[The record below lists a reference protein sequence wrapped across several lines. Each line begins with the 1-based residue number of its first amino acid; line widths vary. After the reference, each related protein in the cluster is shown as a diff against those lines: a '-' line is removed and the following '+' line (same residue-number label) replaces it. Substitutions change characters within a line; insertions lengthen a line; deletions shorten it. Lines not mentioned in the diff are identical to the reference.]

1 MEHLVVDIE
10 GDGLLPELSRI
21 HCIGVSVVGETNVTT
36 YTDDD
41 AKLPSIAE
49 GLKRLAAADRLI
61 GHNFIGYDMPAI
73 NKLYPDTIRFE
84 QVWDTMTI
92 AALVEPSRMSLSLAS
107 FGKQF
112 GFPKG
117 DFKDFSKY
125 SDEMKVYLE
134 RDVQL
139 TAKLYGHLQAELKKL
154 YRTGNDYRQA
164 IALEHQVQH
173 ALALQSNH
181 GFRFDVKAAEQLS
194 VKLTEDIC
202 SLEQML
208 TKVFDHEFKPVS
220 GSWDFK
226 KRTWRNV
233 DTWTPSVNNKT
244 LGYTKDAPLC
254 RCSYD
259 MFNPGSR
266 QQVARR
272 LNAQYGWIPT
282 DFTEDGRPKLDE
294 GTLSNLDYPEA
305 RLLREYFRKTKQ
317 QGMLSEGKNA
327 WLKLHRQGRMHGY
340 VRSCG
345 SRTHRMSHSRP
356 NMAQVDKSKSMRSL
370 WIPDEGHVLV
380 GCDADALELRM
391 LASYLYKW
399 DKGKYA
405 ESVLKGDKETG
416 TDPHSINQKAAG
428 LHSRDSAKTLYYA
441 LIYSA
446 GDGKLGKIVADDLEQ
461 AGEKPPPKTAYTSL
475 GKTARARIESGVMG
489 LGELI
494 ASVQKQAGERG
505 YVSLPDG
512 RRAASAQRTALNTLL
527 QGSGSILMKQALALF
542 LFELIP
548 NEGLEHGKDFALLAN
563 VHDEQ
568 QLSARAD
575 IAELVGGLFALSIG
589 MAGKRLN
596 LPVPFAGDF
605 QIGSSWADTH

>member
-1 MEHLVVDIE
+1 MEQLVVDIE

-21 HCIGVSVVGETNVTT
+21 HCIGVAVVGDPCVIT

-41 AKLPSIAE
+41 PNLPSIRE
-49 GLKRLAAADRLI
+49 GLDRLKAAKRLI

-73 NKLYPDTIRFE
+73 NKLYPDTVVFD
-84 QVWDTMTI
+84 QVWDTMTM
-92 AALVEPSRMSLSLAS
+92 AALVEPSRVSLALAS

-125 SDEMKVYLE
+125 SEEMKVYLE

-139 TAKLYGHLQAELKKL
+139 TARVYDHIQNQLKRL
-154 YRTGNDYRQA
+154 YRTGNDYRPA
-164 IALEHQVQH
+164 IRLEHQVQQ

-181 GFRFDVKAAEQLS
+181 GFRFDVKSAEQLS
-194 VKLTEDIC
+194 VKLTEDI
-202 SLEQML
+202 SALEQML
-208 TKVFDHEFKPVS
+208 SKVFSHEFKPVT

-233 DTWTPSVNNKT
+233 DTWKPSVNNRK
-244 LGYTKDAPLC
+244 LGYVKGAPLC

-266 QQVARR
+266 QQVARM
-272 LNAQYGWIPT
+272 LNVQYGWVPT
-282 DFTEDGRPKLDE
+282 DFTDDGRPKLDE
-294 GTLSNLDYPEA
+294 STLSNLDYPEA

-317 QGMLSEGKNA
+317 QGMLSEGRNA

-356 NMAQVDKSKSMRSL
+356 NMAQVDKSKGMRSL
-370 WIPDEGHVLV
+370 WVPDHGQVLV

-391 LASYLYKW
+391 LASYLHKY
-399 DKGKYA
+399 DKGAYA
-405 ESVLKGDKETG
+405 EAVLRGKKEEG
-416 TDPHSINQKAAG
+416 TDPHTINMKAAG
-428 LHSRDSAKTLYYA
+428 LLSRDNAKTLYYA
-441 LIYSA
+441 LIYGA
-446 GDGKLGKIVADDLEQ
+446 GDTKIGSIVADDLEQ
-461 AGEKPPPKTAYTSL
+461 AGKPVPPKSSFPAL
-475 GKTARARIESGVMG
+475 GKVARSRIESGVLG

-494 ASVQKQAGERG
+494 QQIQKQAADRG
-505 YVSLPDG
+505 YVTLPDG

-542 LFELIP
+542 LFELVP
-548 NEGLEHGKDFALLAN
+548 SEGLVHGKDYALLAN

-568 QLSARAD
+568 QLSARTEIAD
-575 IAELVGGLFALSIG
+575 LVGGLFAMSIS

-596 LPVPFAGDF
+596 LPVPFAGDY